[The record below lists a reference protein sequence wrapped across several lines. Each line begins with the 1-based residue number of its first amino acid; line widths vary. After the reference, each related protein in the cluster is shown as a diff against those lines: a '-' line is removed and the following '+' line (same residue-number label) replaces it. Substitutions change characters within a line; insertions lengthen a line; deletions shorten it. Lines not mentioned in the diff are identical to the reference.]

1 MSPSA
6 IYTLGYEGVSMDHFL
21 DLLQAA
27 GVQTVVDVRDNPY
40 SRKAGF
46 SKKPL
51 SEAVEGAGLKYVSWR
66 ALGAPKPIRDA
77 YKSSNDWRDY
87 TRGFLE
93 HLDAQLWEVA
103 KLTELANR
111 ETVCL
116 VCYEADPNRCHR
128 RYVADAV
135 QAAGGPVVVHL
146 SAQAA
151 QSSLPL

>member
-1 MSPSA
+1 MSNA
-6 IYTLGYEGVSMDHFL
+6 IYTLGYEGVSTDHFL

-51 SEAVEGAGLKYVSWR
+51 SDAVESAGLKYVSWR
-66 ALGAPKPIRDA
+66 ALGAPKPIREA
-77 YKSSNDWRDY
+77 YTSNNDWREY

-93 HLDAQLWEVA
+93 HLDLQAAEVA
-103 KLTELANR
+103 KLTDLANQ
-111 ETVCL
+111 ETLCL
-116 VCYEADPNRCHR
+116 VCYEADANRCHR

-135 QAAGGPVVVHL
+135 QAAGGPVVVNL
-146 SAQAA
+146 RARAA